1 MRHPEIR
8 FVLLCLLGGGGIPLG
23 PAVAAEPVTAQILEA
38 PLYRQPAENR
48 APRRV
53 GGNARGG
60 PASLPSIAVLAP
72 DHLGLTVS
80 DQPTLFWYLSAPTTA
95 RIELTLVDPDRVAP
109 LVESVAAGDRAGI
122 HAFRPGAYGVR
133 LRAGVQ
139 YEWSVAVVAD
149 PAQRSRD
156 VFAAGAIMRID
167 PSAPLTARLAAAG
180 AEVQSTAYA
189 VEGVWYDALTAM
201 AAEISARPGDR
212 LILERRAPALDQ
224 AGRADAA
231 AFERRR

>member
-1 MRHPEIR
+1 MRHPGIR
-8 FVLLCLLGGGGIPLG
+8 FVLLCLLGGGGNPGGTVIAADPVG
-23 PAVAAEPVTAQILEA
+23 PQMREA

-60 PASLPSIAVLAP
+60 PASLPSIAVLTP

-109 LVESVAAGDRAGI
+109 LVEILANGDRAGI
-122 HAFRPGAYGVR
+122 HAFQPGSDGVR
-133 LRAGVQ
+133 LRQGVE

-156 VFAAGAIMRID
+156 VFAAGAIMRIA
-167 PSAPLTARLAAAG
+167 PSAALTARLAAVG
-180 AEVQSTAYA
+180 AEIQSTAFA

-212 LILERRAPALDQ
+212 AILERRAAALDQ
-224 AGRADAA
+224 AGLADAA